1 MSFDKHQ
8 LWQEPPSDIVNL
20 FMPLDIT
27 IKFRIN
33 EFDVTNPRKML
44 ALWFL
49 LTDILPSITP
59 IVDCDRILFSLDEV
73 LARIWNT
80 DMAGANSI
88 AAAMNRHLASCSTF
102 KSFDR
107 IGGRELLQ
115 IVDVCCL
122 IMYSNTESGKK
133 MRADFPTVSYSTT
146 AAQEQILND
155 VAHGVRN
162 LPLDAK
168 RILLSD
174 CKYGDIEPNFLDM
187 DGMQKVYAKEKFAN
201 ELLAVSKVA
210 RRQRRRQKRQQQQQ
224 QREQQL
230 KKQRQYYE
238 QKPKN
243 KEEAMLF
250 DMLRAEDGM
259 NQAED
264 RSRKQQK
271 GHRRLSS
278 ADYGSDDSVESS
290 ESEEQKHFLQETK
303 EQQEQREQREQ
314 QDERRAKAIS
324 AISQKVRT
332 DWSRTKKE
340 EELAKEAM
348 LLDMM
353 QAEDGYRK
361 QEKQQK
367 RQQSIVVGGS
377 EDEEESSE
385 ELSLE
390 ELMEYQLQRQQQP
403 LLLQRHQQRQ
413 QRQQRQRLQRQQRQQ
428 ELDAAV
434 KHESPKRAASQAN
447 AVKKG
452 KDELSDE
459 AMIQAEQQ
467 QEQQQQQ
474 QRQQQIIFDE
484 DDDSHSGLESS
495 DDDNDGQWQQEQQ
508 RKKQKQQQ
516 KKQQQQG

>member
-8 LWQEPPSDIVNL
+8 VWQEPFSDEKASQPLVNEKFTPDIVNL
-20 FMPLDIT
+20 FLPLDIT

-88 AAAMNRHLASCSTF
+88 AAAMNRHLTSCSTF

-122 IMYSNTESGKK
+122 IMYSNTESGRK
-133 MRADFPTVSYSTT
+133 MRDDFPRVSYSTT

-162 LPLDAK
+162 LPVDAK
-168 RILLSD
+168 RILLTD
-174 CKYGDIEPNFLDM
+174 CKYGDIEPNFLDL

-210 RRQRRRQKRQQQQQ
+210 RRQQRRQKRQRQQE

-303 EQQEQREQREQ
+303 EQREQREQREQ
-314 QDERRAKAIS
+314 QDEQRAKAIS

-332 DWSRTKKE
+332 DLSRTNKE

-348 LLDMM
+348 VLDMM

-361 QEKQQK
+361 QEKLPK
-367 RQQSIVVGGS
+367 
-377 EDEEESSE
+377 
-385 ELSLE
+385 
-390 ELMEYQLQRQQQP
+390 QR
-403 LLLQRHQQRQ
+403 
-413 QRQQRQRLQRQQRQQ
+413 RLD
-428 ELDAAV
+428 DAAV
-434 KHESPKRAASQAN
+434 KHESPKRAAFQAN

-459 AMIQAEQQ
+459 AMLQTEQQ

>member
-59 IVDCDRILFSLDEV
+59 IVNCDRILFSLDEV
-73 LARIWNT
+73 LAQIWNT

-88 AAAMNRHLASCSTF
+88 AAAMNRHLTSCSTF

-122 IMYSNTESGKK
+122 IMYSNTESGRK
-133 MRADFPTVSYSTT
+133 MRDDFPRVSYSTT

-314 QDERRAKAIS
+314 QDEQRAKAIS
-324 AISQKVRT
+324 AISQKLRT
-332 DWSRTKKE
+332 DLSRTKKE

-348 LLDMM
+348 VLDMM

-361 QEKQQK
+361 QEKLQK
-367 RQQSIVVGGS
+367 
-377 EDEEESSE
+377 
-385 ELSLE
+385 
-390 ELMEYQLQRQQQP
+390 QR
-403 LLLQRHQQRQ
+403 
-413 QRQQRQRLQRQQRQQ
+413 RLD
-428 ELDAAV
+428 DAAV
-434 KHESPKRAASQAN
+434 KHESPKRAAFQAN
-447 AVKKG
+447 VVKKG

-516 KKQQQQG
+516 KKQQQQR